1 MRFREHSVK
10 DGWSD
15 WHLACLAVDIRG
27 MTRYGGTFKAEVE
40 PLLRKEFTAEELLRA
55 DACLAATVPDTGRLT
70 ATENRL
76 DPAADND
83 TRWLTERL
91 RIAWERLDELRNRI
105 HGAGSL
111 MDSGYVASAIGYVS
125 NTREGDA

>member
-15 WHLACLAVDIRG
+15 WQLACLAVDIRG

-40 PLLRKEFTAEELLRA
+40 PRLRKEFTAEELLRA
-55 DACLAATVPDTGRLT
+55 DAYLAASVPDTGRLT
-70 ATENRL
+70 TIENRL

-83 TRWLTERL
+83 TRWLTEQL

-105 HGAGSL
+105 HGAGGL